1 MKKFIAIFVAAAM
14 LAATFTACSS
24 SDDGQPDDSSSS
36 SSSTTPEEQ
45 ENEGDQSEDNSGNEG
60 DNSGENNGGDSSDAE
75 SVTQQIANEIK
86 AAYDPDSIPFIDMLP
101 EELIN
106 DRYGLDPDS
115 YTEIT
120 AQVPMISTFVDTV
133 VVVKAAD
140 GKAGDVEAA
149 LNAYHNSLVE
159 ESIQYPMNVAKVN
172 AGKVVANGDYVAF
185 IMLGAIDDREDASD
199 SERAEFA
206 EQQTQIGVDAFNA
219 YFD

>member
-1 MKKFIAIFVAAAM
+1 M

-60 DNSGENNGGDSSDAE
+60 DNSGEDDGSDSSDAE

-219 YFD
+219 YFN